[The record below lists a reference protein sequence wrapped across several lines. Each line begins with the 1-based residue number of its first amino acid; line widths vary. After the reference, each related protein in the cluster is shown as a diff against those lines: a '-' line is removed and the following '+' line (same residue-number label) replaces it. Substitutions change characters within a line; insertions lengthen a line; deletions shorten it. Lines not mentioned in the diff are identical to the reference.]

1 MQTIR
6 LKTVSTIDAVCEML
20 EQDIYSL
27 YFPPGSKITEN
38 NLTSRYGV
46 SRNTVRE
53 AITFLLANGL
63 LMKVANKGIF
73 VREISL
79 DDIKEIFY
87 LRELLEAE
95 AIKIVTASEAI
106 PAELVRQAEKVK
118 AIDPNDNW
126 DANIRADLKFH
137 QLLVQATGSSRLI
150 RLYNSL
156 FAEVKLCIYQ
166 SKNLSPARPENAV
179 HHLEILAAMEKGD
192 LKSALEML
200 SHHME
205 ESVKSYTSNYLARSN
220 SQKNQEKGDE
230 KA

>member
-1 MQTIR
+1 METIS
-6 LKTVSTIDAVCEML
+6 LKTVSTIDALCDNL

-38 NLTSRYGV
+38 ILTSRYGV

-63 LMKVANKGIF
+63 LMKVANKGIY

-79 DDIKEIFY
+79 DDIREIFH
-87 LRELLEAE
+87 LRGLLEAE
-95 AIKIVTASEAI
+95 AIKIVIASETI
-106 PAELVRQAEKVK
+106 PAELVRQAEKVQ
-118 AIDPNDNW
+118 AIDPNENW
-126 DANIRADLKFH
+126 DANIKADLKFH

-166 SKNLSPARPENAV
+166 SRSFSPGRPENAI
-179 HHLEILAAMEKGD
+179 HHLEILSAMEKGD
-192 LKSALEML
+192 LDGALKWL
-200 SHHME
+200 DHHMK
-205 ESVKSYTSNYLARSN
+205 ESIKSYTLNYQSRNN
-220 SQKNQEKGDE
+220 SQKESSE
-230 KA
+230 E